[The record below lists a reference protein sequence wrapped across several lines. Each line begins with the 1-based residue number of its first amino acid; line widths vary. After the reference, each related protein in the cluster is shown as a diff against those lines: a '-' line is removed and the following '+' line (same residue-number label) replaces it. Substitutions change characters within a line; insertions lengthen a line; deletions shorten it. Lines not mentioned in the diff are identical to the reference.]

1 MILEAPTQRVESI
14 AYRDMRV
21 FVSVVYA
28 SIATDDDFATRKHE
42 INPDFEEVAL
52 PAMAMS
58 AFHRHPA
65 RRDAVVKLFQLLRT
79 LADARFECRGRIHM
93 SEGDLEW
100 DLHRSLLKNRAGV
113 IAPEQRVAP

>member
-100 DLHRSLLKNRAGV
+100 DLHRSLLKDRAGV